1 MKYTIQVLTLLNSER
16 ISQVVSQAK
25 TLGLEFNFCFGLK
38 GSDLTMSRF
47 KAMAPKKLSVFM
59 LGRELAKNE
68 LACVLG
74 HLKIYRKFLDDPSV
88 DWCLVLEDDALVSPQ
103 IIELLNVISE
113 LPSNSIIHLAPQ
125 KNLANY
131 ILEEASILSINR
143 EYKLFRVLDFIPRTH
158 GYFIDRQAA
167 NAAVRLS
174 HNEKFYF
181 TADWPLTWIRDIN
194 FWVTDEILCSTNEF
208 GSDIAQERE
217 LLENSAPKAGFVKR
231 LSTKRGINWIVNGI
245 GISAIYGR
253 ILGIPVRIT
262 YRELFLIPLKRR
274 FLKDRFRDH
283 SW

>member
-1 MKYTIQVLTLLNSER
+1 MKYTIQVLTLRHSER

-25 TLGLEFNFCFGLK
+25 TLGLEFNFCFGIK
-38 GSDLTMSRF
+38 GDELTMSQF
-47 KAMAPKKLSVFM
+47 NAMAPKKLSNFM
-59 LGRELAKNE
+59 IGRELGKTE

-74 HLKIYRKFLDDPSV
+74 HLKIYKQFLEDPSV

-103 IIELLNVISE
+103 IIELLKIVSK

-131 ILEEASILSINR
+131 ILERASIVSMNK
-143 EYKLFRVLDFIPRTH
+143 EYKLSRVLDFIPRTH

-174 HNEKFYF
+174 QNEKIYF
-181 TADWPLTWIRDIN
+181 TADWPLTWIREVN
-194 FWVTDEILCSTNEF
+194 FWVTDEILCSTYEF
-208 GSDIAQERE
+208 ESNIARERE
-217 LLENSAPKAGFVKR
+217 LLENSAPKVSFIKR
-231 LSTKRGINWIVNGI
+231 LSTKRGINLIVNGI
-245 GISAIYGR
+245 GISAMYGR

-274 FLKDRFRDH
+274 FLKYRARNH

>member
-1 MKYTIQVLTLLNSER
+1 MKYTIQVLTLRHSER

-25 TLGLEFNFCFGLK
+25 TLGLEFNFCFGIK
-38 GSDLTMSRF
+38 GNELTVSQF
-47 KAMAPKKLSVFM
+47 NAMAPKKLSNFM
-59 LGRELAKNE
+59 LGRELGKNE

-74 HLKIYRKFLDDPSV
+74 HLKIYRKFLKDQSV

-113 LPSNSIIHLAPQ
+113 LPANSIIHLAPQ

-131 ILEEASILSINR
+131 VLERASIVSINK
-143 EYKLFRVLDFIPRTH
+143 EYKLSRVLDFIPRTH

-174 HNEKFYF
+174 QNEKFYF
-181 TADWPLTWIRDIN
+181 TADWPLTWIRDVN

-208 GSDIAQERE
+208 GSDIDQERK
-217 LLENSAPKAGFVKR
+217 LLEDSAPKVSFVKR
-231 LSTKRGINWIVNGI
+231 LSTKRGINLIINGI

-253 ILGIPVRIT
+253 ILGIPVRVT

-274 FLKDRFRDH
+274 FLKYRVRDH